1 MAIESVQ
8 DTIKV
13 RLQFIFSQGNN
24 VEQVQLF
31 GLGICEGSFCHD
43 GIKIE

>member
-8 DTIKV
+8 YPIEV

-31 GLGICEGSFCHD
+31 GLGICVGSFCHN